1 MRFLSTIKARLG
13 ILPFSILPF
22 VLPLRLA
29 FLCLAFPLDG
39 ELLVLAII
47 FPLSFVL
54 GLTFVLTLS
63 FSCLLS
69 PCPLPW
75 ARCHRLMS

>member
-63 FSCLLS
+63 FL
-69 PCPLPW
+69 
-75 ARCHRLMS
+75 AFCHLVHFHGHGVIV